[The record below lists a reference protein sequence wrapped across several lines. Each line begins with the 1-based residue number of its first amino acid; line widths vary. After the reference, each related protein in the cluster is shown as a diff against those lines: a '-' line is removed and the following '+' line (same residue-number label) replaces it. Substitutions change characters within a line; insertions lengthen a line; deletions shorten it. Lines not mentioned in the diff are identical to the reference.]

1 MKIGTN
7 QPTVPLAEQQQAK
20 DVTKTSSVQPSGDSY
35 TTENPSGTTGQSPS
49 GLEQPRAPLGRVRWL
64 CLLPMLRA

>member
-20 DVTKTSSVQPSGDSY
+20 DITKTPSVPPSGDSY
-35 TTENPSGTTGQSPS
+35 TTENPSGTTGSES
-49 GLEQPRAPLGRVRWL
+49 VWFGAAEHLSVG
-64 CLLPMLRA
+64 

>member
-7 QPTVPLAEQQQAK
+7 QPTVPVAEQQGAK
-20 DVTKTSSVQPSGDSY
+20 DITTTPSVQPSGDSY

-49 GLEQPRAPLGRVRWL
+49 GLEKPSTSRSGEVADAFPRY
-64 CLLPMLRA
+64 